1 MKRLFLLFLIV
12 FASNTIFA
20 NDISVVCTRYR
31 MTITNITDHT
41 LKIYLKKKGRIYESA
56 KIVNANNS
64 FTIEGNFSKRRLK
77 QISIHTKY
85 DSEVYN
91 IDKETIETNYQQ
103 QYSQSENYANSQI
116 EASFIK
122 FGSRIAAEE
131 ASKIKTNYDDNFLE
145 RVLKSIA
152 RTGGNITKGAIDGY
166 ETVKVLNSNLNKIDE
181 TRYKYTNLDELV
193 DDLKNLIKNE
203 KEYAEF
209 IEKGI
214 IPGLDVIARD
224 KTFDHMTEKSK
235 DYYKHSI
242 VFLAQD
248 LVDDV
253 NTYKD
258 NLNIIKNNRQKSLAY
273 INSLLDNNKDYF
285 AYELAKLK
293 GLNLKT
299 ITPIVNIGFDPLV
312 YGNRL
317 NSFWGRS
324 SDKILT
330 NSDDN
335 KDQYELGDGLWNK
348 SWGVNLGI
356 ASTPEI
362 RIGNRLVVS

>member
-1 MKRLFLLFLIV
+1 MKRFFLLFLFV

-41 LKIYLKKKGRIYESA
+41 LKIYIKKKGRIYESA
-56 KIVNANNS
+56 KIINANNS
-64 FTIEGNFSKRRLK
+64 FTIEGNFSKSRLK

-116 EASFIK
+116 KASFIK

-131 ASKIKTNYDDNFLE
+131 ASKVKTNAKDDWFDSI
-145 RVLKSIA
+145 LKSIT
-152 RTGGNITKGAIDGY
+152 RIGGNLTKGAIDGY
-166 ETVKVLNSNLNKIDE
+166 EAVKVLNSNLNKIDE
-181 TRYKYTNLDELV
+181 TRNKYTDIPELIK
-193 DDLKNLIKNE
+193 DLKRLIKNE
-203 KEYAEF
+203 RDLNEF
-209 IEKGI
+209 IEKEI
-214 IPGLDVIARD
+214 IPTLDAIAKD
-224 KTFDHMTEKSK
+224 KTFEHMSDKSK

-242 VFLAQD
+242 IYLAQD
-248 LVDDV
+248 LVDDI
-253 NTYKD
+253 NTYQK
-258 NLNIIKNNRQKSLAY
+258 NLNIASDERQKKITY

-299 ITPIVNIGFDPLV
+299 ITPIVNLGFDPLV

-330 NSDDN
+330 NSDD
-335 KDQYELGDGLWNK
+335 K
-348 SWGVNLGI
+348 
-356 ASTPEI
+356 
-362 RIGNRLVVS
+362 